1 MALSLSPARIG
12 DLFECN
18 EQTRGDCGSHLVV
31 LPSFVRMAS
40 DSAKTTKNSGR
51 IPNAD
56 YQGKSN
62 AIL

>member
-1 MALSLSPARIG
+1 
-12 DLFECN
+12 
-18 EQTRGDCGSHLVV
+18 LVV

-40 DSAKTTKNSGR
+40 DSEKTTKNSGR